1 MSIKILSFVFLPL
14 LSSGHEIQAFMQMIK
29 NTGSSTFFSK
39 FFEEADKVET
49 GKCAFVDMDFTF
61 ISACF
66 EVAVLAAQIEMGKY
80 SFTNDDI
87 PVVLGLKAAHLDCQ
101 NVVYKDSD
109 ERQQEV
115 VGKNKLG
122 VSLQEVVAKITAV
135 FDDKLEIQKDA
146 LKPLIAMWNYVVYQG
161 TQKKPNCDY
170 LRTTVSRRLLY
181 KMDETTRSE
190 IINKAFKLHP
200 TRREDR
206 YYYKAG
212 DGKIYPVVIENQA
225 PVYPEML
232 ELFKALKKST
242 FSLHLISASDIT
254 FVKAM
259 ATSKDLESMGIEA
272 HGSKP
277 NNDSEEQM
285 VFGNGF
291 TNDYD
296 NKVKT
301 MDEII
306 TKKNCKFLFAA
317 GDSMGDHR
325 MLEKVLSEEPKGYAL
340 FINGPTTK
348 LRTKNDLEDLAK
360 RFDLRAHIQDVD
372 EKNTEWKKIM
382 PIKNATSI

>member
-1 MSIKILSFVFLPL
+1 
-14 LSSGHEIQAFMQMIK
+14 
-29 NTGSSTFFSK
+29 
-39 FFEEADKVET
+39 
-49 GKCAFVDMDFTF
+49 
-61 ISACF
+61 
-66 EVAVLAAQIEMGKY
+66 MGKY

-87 PVVLGLKAAHLDCQ
+87 PVVLGLEKADQDCQ
-101 NVVYKDSD
+101 NVVYKDSG
-109 ERQQEV
+109 ERQQEIV
-115 VGKNKLG
+115 GKDNLDASIAEVEGKNKLG
-122 VSLQEVVAKITAV
+122 VSLQEVVANITAV

-161 TQKKPNCDY
+161 TRGKPNCNY

-181 KMDETTRSE
+181 KMDEKTRSE

-212 DGKIYPVVIENQA
+212 NGKIYPVVIENQA

-259 ATSKDLESMGIEA
+259 TMSKDLESMEIEA
-272 HGSKP
+272 HGSEP
-277 NNDSEEQM
+277 NDDSDNEM
-285 VFGNGF
+285 LVGNGF

-296 NKVKT
+296 NKVNT
-301 MDEII
+301 MDMII
-306 TKKNCKFLFAA
+306 TKKKCKFLFAA

-340 FINGPTTK
+340 LINGPTTK
-348 LRTKNDLEDLAK
+348 LGTEENLTKLAE

-382 PIKNATSI
+382 PIKKATSI